1 MTVIKC
7 EGMGSPFVE
16 GPRGQFLVAYDNKT
30 GESDWS
36 YDKSQA
42 LRFAGKF
49 EAFQFCMQILE
60 SDPIRPDG
68 KPNRPL
74 TAFTVLIEEE

>member
-1 MTVIKC
+1 MIIIQCK
-7 EGMGSPFVE
+7 GMGSPFLK
-16 GPRGQFLVAYDNKT
+16 GPVDQFLTAYDPLT
-30 GESDWS
+30 GESDWT
-36 YDKSQA
+36 YDKSKA
-42 LRFAGKF
+42 LRFNSKL